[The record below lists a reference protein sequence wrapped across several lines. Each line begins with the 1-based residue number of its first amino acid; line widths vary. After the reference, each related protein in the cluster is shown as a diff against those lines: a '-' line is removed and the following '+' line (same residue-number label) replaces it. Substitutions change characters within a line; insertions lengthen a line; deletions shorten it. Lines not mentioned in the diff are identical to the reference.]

1 MTIFLLTRE
10 KQLKHKTNCI
20 PHACLLTRLWR
31 KLAWFSHL
39 LRQGAVKP
47 IEPNKKFTNASMFI
61 EQSALKIFGDVK
73 KIKSRSWYYPSWY
86 FSITKTKKNLHLWLI
101 NVRNLEDLK
110 VGKTSFSRKRG
121 FASINFFSSI
131 NIMLRAVLVSPYFES
146 CSFSLKSSNQT
157 SYSEVRYLTYV
168 KLLKLTS
175 GKIKIKHWE
184 RKTTQTEIVILQA
197 FGTDPN
203 SQKTYR
209 LKRNSSN
216 STTQYAASSLRKNT
230 QRLFSYKYTCTQ
242 YPRSLRSQTIYG

>member
-1 MTIFLLTRE
+1 MFVDSIME
-10 KQLKHKTNCI
+10 KISMIQSFAEARSCKANRAQYKVHKCQ
-20 PHACLLTRLWR
+20 HVHR
-31 KLAWFSHL
+31 
-39 LRQGAVKP
+39 AVS
-47 IEPNKKFTNASMFI
+47 T
-61 EQSALKIFGDVK
+61 KISSFFGDVK
-73 KIKSRSWYYPSWY
+73 NIKKMITKSRSWYYPSWY
-86 FSITKTKKNLHLWLI
+86 FSITKTKQKNNLHLWLI

-230 QRLFSYKYTCTQ
+230 QRRFSYKYTCSQ